1 MRFRSKISIMT
12 APLSKDLRER
22 IVNAYEQKEGGYK
35 KLAKIF
41 KVAVNSVR
49 RFVELKR
56 STNSV
61 APKRYVRG
69 PKPSI
74 TKAQTALLKEII
86 AEKPDRSLPEITIE
100 WNRRNGTNI
109 HRSSV
114 SRAIQRANITF
125 KKNVSRL

>member
-1 MRFRSKISIMT
+1 MT

-56 STNSV
+56 TTNSL
-61 APKRYVRG
+61 APKPHASG
-69 PKPSI
+69 PSPKI
-74 TKAQTALLKEII
+74 TKSQTPLLKEII
-86 AEKPDRSLPEITIE
+86 AEKPDLTLPEITIE
-100 WNRRNGTNI
+100 WNKRNGTNI
-109 HRSSV
+109 HCSSV

-125 KKNVSRL
+125 KKNVSCVRA

>member
-1 MRFRSKISIMT
+1 MT

-35 KLAKIF
+35 KLAKIY

-56 STNSV
+56 TTNSLS
-61 APKRYVRG
+61 
-69 PKPSI
+69 PKPHASGPPPKI
-74 TKAQTALLKEII
+74 TRDQTPLLKEII
-86 AEKPDRSLPEITIE
+86 AEKPDRTLPEITLE
-100 WNRRNGTNI
+100 WNNRNGTNI
-109 HRSSV
+109 HVSSI

-125 KKNVSRL
+125 KKNVSRVRA

>member
-1 MRFRSKISIMT
+1 MA

-41 KVAVNSVR
+41 KVGVNSVR

-56 STNSV
+56 TTNSL
-61 APKRYVRG
+61 APKPPAGG
-69 PKPSI
+69 PAPKI
-74 TKAQTALLKEII
+74 TKCQTLLLQEII
-86 AEKPDRSLPEITIE
+86 AEKPDRTLPELAIE
-100 WNRRNGTNI
+100 WNKRNGTDV

-114 SRAIQRANITF
+114 SRAILRAKITR
-125 KKNVSRL
+125 KKNVSGLRA

>member
-1 MRFRSKISIMT
+1 MA

-56 STNSV
+56 TTNGV
-61 APKRYVRG
+61 APKPPNSGRPAKIRKEQA
-69 PKPSI
+69 P
-74 TKAQTALLKEII
+74 LLKELI
-86 AEKPDRSLPEITIE
+86 AEKPDRTLPEITLE
-100 WNRRNGTNI
+100 WNKRNETNI
-109 HRSSV
+109 HCSSV
-114 SRAIQRANITF
+114 SRAIRRANITL
-125 KKNVSRL
+125 KKDISRVRA

>member
-1 MRFRSKISIMT
+1 MT

-35 KLAKIF
+35 KLAKIY

-56 STNSV
+56 TTNSLS
-61 APKRYVRG
+61 PKAYVGG
-69 PKPSI
+69 PRPKI
-74 TKAQTALLKEII
+74 TKEQTPLLKEII
-86 AEKPDRSLPEITIE
+86 AEKPDRTLPEITIE
-100 WNRRNGTNI
+100 WNKRNETNI
-109 HRSSV
+109 HCSSV

-125 KKNVSRL
+125 KKNVSRFRA